1 LNEELIFLYFDKF
14 KIQNPKSKMANN
26 AGIIGMGHAYP
37 SGILTNADLEK
48 IVETSDEWIFSRT
61 GIKQRHKAADNEY
74 TSQFGV
80 LAAKLALDRAGLKP
94 EDIEIIICATTTPD
108 QIMPSTGALIQAQI
122 GATNAAGMDVFAA
135 CSGFLY
141 GLTMVESM
149 IKTGQI
155 RYALVIGA
163 EVLTKYVDYTDRS
176 TCVIFGDGA
185 GAAVLGPVSEDK
197 GILATKIRSDGRY
210 EEQLY
215 APGGGTKLGTT
226 HETIDNREHFFKMK
240 GNELFKIAVRSMT
253 EISGEMLEKAGY
265 TVDDVDLVIPHQAN
279 QRITDAVASRLGVP
293 EEKVYSN
300 IAELGNTSSASIPI
314 ALDECIQSGKV
325 KEGSLVLLT
334 AFGGGVTWGG
344 TLIRF

>member
-1 LNEELIFLYFDKF
+1 MTL
-14 KIQNPKSKMANN
+14 QN
-26 AGIIGMGHAYP
+26 AGILGMGKAYP
-37 SGILTNADLEK
+37 EGILTNADLEK
-48 IVETSDEWIFSRT
+48 LVETNDEWITSRT
-61 GIKQRHKAADNEY
+61 GIKQRHKAAADEY

-80 LAAKLALDRAGLKP
+80 IAANQALERAGLSP
-94 EDIEIIICATTTPD
+94 EDIDIIVCATTTPD

-141 GLTMVESM
+141 GVTMVESM
-149 IKTGQI
+149 IRTGQI
-155 RYALVIGA
+155 KHALVIGA
-163 EVLTKYVDYTDRS
+163 EVLTKYVDYTDRT

-185 GAAVLGPVSEDK
+185 GAAVLGPVPDGK

-240 GNELFKIAVRSMT
+240 GNELFKVAVRSMAD
-253 EISGEMLEKAGY
+253 ISAEMIEKAGY
-265 TVDDVDLVIPHQAN
+265 TVDDIDLVIPHQAN

-300 IAELGNTSSASIPI
+300 IAEMGNTSSASIPI
-314 ALDECIQSGKV
+314 AMDECIQSGKI

-344 TLIRF
+344 TVIRF

>member
-1 LNEELIFLYFDKF
+1 MTA
-14 KIQNPKSKMANN
+14 QN
-26 AGIIGMGHAYP
+26 AGIIGMGHSYP
-37 SGILTNADLEK
+37 EGILTNADLEK
-48 IVETSDEWIFSRT
+48 MVDTNDEWITTRT

-74 TSQFGV
+74 TSQFGTK
-80 LAAKLALDRAGLKP
+80 AALQALERAGLEP
-94 EDIEIIICATTTPD
+94 TDIDIIVCATTTPD

-149 IKTGQI
+149 IRTGQI

-163 EVLTKYVDYTDRS
+163 EVLTKYVDYTDRG

-185 GAAVLGPVSEDK
+185 GAAVLGPVPEGK

-226 HETIDNREHFFKMK
+226 HKTIDDREHFFKMK
-240 GNELFKIAVRSMT
+240 GNELFKVAVRSMAD
-253 EISGEMLEKAGY
+253 ISAEMVEKAGY
-265 TVDDVDLVIPHQAN
+265 TVEDIDIVIPHQAN

-300 IAELGNTSSASIPI
+300 IAEMGNTSSASIPI
-314 ALDECIQSGKV
+314 AMDECIQSGRIH
-325 KEGSLVLLT
+325 EGSLVLLT

-344 TLIRF
+344 TVIRF

>member
-1 LNEELIFLYFDKF
+1 
-14 KIQNPKSKMANN
+14 
-26 AGIIGMGHAYP
+26 MGHAYP
-37 SGILTNADLEK
+37 EGILTNADLEK
-48 IVETSDEWIFSRT
+48 IVETSDEWITTRT

-74 TSQFGV
+74 TSQFGTA
-80 LAAKLALDRAGLKP
+80 AAKMALERAGLKA
-94 EDIEIIICATTTPD
+94 EDIDIIVCATTTPD
-108 QIMPSTGALIQAQI
+108 QIMPSTGALIQAQL
-122 GATNAAGMDVFAA
+122 GAVNAAGMDVFAA

-141 GLTMVESM
+141 GITMVESM
-149 IKTGQI
+149 IRTGQI

-163 EVLTKYVDYTDRS
+163 EVLTKYVDYTDRG

-185 GAAVLGPVSEDK
+185 GAAVLGPVPEGK
-197 GILATKIRSDGRY
+197 GILATKIKSDGRY

-226 HETIDNREHFFKMK
+226 HQTIDNRDHFFKMK
-240 GNELFKIAVRSMT
+240 GNELFKVAVRSMAD
-253 EISGEMLEKAGY
+253 ISKEMLDKTGY
-265 TVDDVDLVIPHQAN
+265 TVEDVDIVIPHQAN

-300 IAELGNTSSASIPI
+300 IAFHGNTSSASIPI
-314 ALDECIQSGKV
+314 ALDECIEAGKI

-344 TLIRF
+344 TVIRF

>member
-1 LNEELIFLYFDKF
+1 
-14 KIQNPKSKMANN
+14 
-26 AGIIGMGHAYP
+26 MGHSYP
-37 SGILTNADLEK
+37 EGILTNADLEK
-48 IVETSDEWIFSRT
+48 IVETSDDWITTRT
-61 GIKQRHKAADNEY
+61 GIKQRHKAAADEY
-74 TSQFGV
+74 TSMFGTA
-80 LAAKLALDRAGLKP
+80 AAKQALERAGLEP
-94 EDIEIIICATTTPD
+94 TDIDLIVCATTTPD
-108 QIMPSTGALIQAQI
+108 QIMPSTGALIQAKL
-122 GATNAAGMDVFAA
+122 GATNAAGMDIFAA

-141 GLTMVESM
+141 GLTMIESM

-163 EVLTKYVDYTDRS
+163 EVLTKYVDYTDRG

-185 GAAVLGPVSEDK
+185 GAAVLGPVAEGK

-226 HETIDNREHFFKMK
+226 HKTIDDGEHFFKMK
-240 GNELFKIAVRSMT
+240 GNELFKVAVRSMAD
-253 EISGEMLEKAGY
+253 ISAEMVEKAGY
-265 TVDDVDLVIPHQAN
+265 KVDDVDIVIPHQAN

-300 IAELGNTSSASIPI
+300 IAEMGNTSSASIPI
-314 ALDECIQSGKV
+314 AMDECIQSGRI

-344 TLIRF
+344 TVIRF